1 MKHEMAMTR
10 NVRRFLAA
18 VRELSDRPPGVE
30 GMGLLWGKPGEGKST
45 VIAYA
50 TNLLDGVFL
59 RAGANWT
66 VTTMLQALCVE
77 LGLAPSRY
85 RAPMVDA
92 AVARLAERPRPIFV
106 DEADYLLRNAVM
118 LDTLRD
124 VYDVSG
130 SPVVLIGME
139 QAARKIQASDYGRF
153 ARRITQWIEFRGID
167 MGDARTLADTVCDVS
182 VADDLLSHVHR
193 AAAGNIGRMV
203 TAMARIEAFGRN
215 SGARVVNDEAWAD
228 RPMFYDQPRFARRS
242 R

>member
-1 MKHEMAMTR
+1 MRHEMATTR
-10 NVRRFLAA
+10 NVRRFLAS

-30 GMGLLWGKPGEGKST
+30 GMGLLWGAPGEGKST

-50 TNLLDGVFL
+50 TNMLDGVFL

-77 LGLAPSRY
+77 LGLAPSRF

-92 AVARLAERPRPIFV
+92 AVARLSERQRPIFV
-106 DEADYLLRNAVM
+106 DEADYLLRQAVM

-124 VYDVSG
+124 IYDVSG
-130 SPVVLIGME
+130 APVVLIGME
-139 QAARKIQASDYGRF
+139 QAARKIQQSDYGRF

-167 MGDARTLADTVCDVS
+167 LADARTLADTVCEVP
-182 VADDLLSHVHR
+182 VADDLMAHVHK

-203 TAMARIEAFGRN
+203 TALSRIEAFGRN
-215 SGARVVNDEAWAD
+215 SGLRLVDSESWAD
-228 RPMFYDQPRFARRS
+228 RPMFYDQPRFARRAH
-242 R
+242 